1 MSFWRIAAAQSGSK
15 PGELEWNIAHH
26 LAFIRQAAD
35 REVDLL
41 LFPEL
46 SLTGYELEHASHQAL
61 ELDDPRL
68 KVFSQAAHNHQMS
81 IIIGL
86 PLLHEGKPRLSA
98 LAFLPEGTR
107 IAYAK
112 RKLHGDET
120 RFFTPGDGLPLFGY
134 DHRYVT
140 LAVCADITVDA
151 YARDAAQRGANLYAA
166 SVLVSETGYA
176 TDAGYLQRWARDFN
190 MAVLMANHA
199 YPTGGLDS
207 AGKSALWDQR
217 GNQIVVGTEGE
228 QLVIAERNEGHWHGD
243 TVPFIQPESI

>member
-15 PGELEWNIAHH
+15 SGDTEWNIAHH
-26 LAFIRQAAD
+26 LAFITQAAALN
-35 REVDLL
+35 VDLL

-46 SLTGYELEHASHQAL
+46 SLTGYDLAHASHQAL
-61 ELDDPRL
+61 DIDDPRL
-68 KVFSQAAHNHQMS
+68 SAFSEAAHQHQMS

-86 PLLHEGKPRLSA
+86 PLLHEGKPRLAA

-112 RKLHGDET
+112 RKLHGDES

-140 LAVCADITVDA
+140 LAVCADITVED

-166 SVLVSETGYA
+166 SVLVSKSGYDVD
-176 TDAGYLQRWARDFN
+176 TGYLQRWAQNFN

-199 YPTGGLDS
+199 FATGGLAS
-207 AGKSALWDQR
+207 AGKSAFWDQH
-217 GNQIVVGTEGE
+217 GKQIVVGAEGE
-228 QLVIAERNEGHWHGD
+228 QLVIAERDQGHWRGNSIA
-243 TVPFIQPESI
+243 FIAPAVL